1 MHGQERMYRLSLPER
16 WQMHQSGSSLP
27 VQMYLS
33 GWLLGGELRA
43 RARGANVEAQYGSF
57 GGYFGLPSDHSW
69 YVGREEGISHSLT
82 ESIKIIIRY
91 YFILQFSSWYLSYT
105 TGEENLIL
113 SIPDP
118 MTT

>member
-69 YVGREEGISHSLT
+69 YVGREEGIRALT

-91 YFILQFSSWYLSYT
+91 YFILQFSSWYSSYT